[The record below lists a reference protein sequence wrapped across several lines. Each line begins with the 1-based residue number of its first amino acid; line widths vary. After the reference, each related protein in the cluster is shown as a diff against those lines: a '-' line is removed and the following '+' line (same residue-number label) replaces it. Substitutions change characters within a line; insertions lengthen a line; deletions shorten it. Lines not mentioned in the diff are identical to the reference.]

1 MPENEEIHAYEFQK
15 RPYFF
20 TISCQYFPKKPG
32 RNGNK
37 SPEFRI
43 PGLFHPQKA
52 LFLFANHTQ
61 IQLSICLY
69 FHGLKN
75 RRIKNTP
82 SMPILFCP
90 CQPSSFI
97 SSHFVKPKV
106 QIQRIKLNC
115 SVLIPVQRKDS
126 RVILTK

>member
-20 TISCQYFPKKPG
+20 RISCLYFPKKPG

-43 PGLFHPQKA
+43 PSLFHPQKA
-52 LFLFANHTQ
+52 HFLFVNRTQ
-61 IQLSICLY
+61 IQLSICFC
-69 FHGLKN
+69 FHDLKN

-82 SMPILFCP
+82 FMPIHFSP
-90 CQPSSFI
+90 CQLIGFI

-106 QIQRIKLNC
+106 QIQRIKPNC
-115 SVLIPVQRKDS
+115 PVFIPVQRKD
-126 RVILTK
+126 

>member
-20 TISCQYFPKKPG
+20 TISCLYFPKKLG

-43 PGLFHPQKA
+43 PGLFHPQKVH
-52 LFLFANHTQ
+52 FLFANHAQ
-61 IQLSICLY
+61 IQLSICLC
-69 FHGLKN
+69 FHDLKN

-82 SMPILFCP
+82 FMPTHFSP
-90 CQPSSFI
+90 CQLIGFI

-106 QIQRIKLNC
+106 QIQRIKQNC
-115 SVLIPVQRKDS
+115 PVFIPVQRKD
-126 RVILTK
+126 

>member
-20 TISCQYFPKKPG
+20 RISCLYFPKKPG

-52 LFLFANHTQ
+52 LFLFANRTQ
-61 IQLSICLY
+61 IQLSICLC
-69 FHGLKN
+69 FHDLKN

-82 SMPILFCP
+82 FMPIFP
-90 CQPSSFI
+90 STCQSNSFI

-106 QIQRIKLNC
+106 QIQRIKPNC
-115 SVLIPVQRKDS
+115 PVFIPVQRKD
-126 RVILTK
+126 

>member
-20 TISCQYFPKKPG
+20 RISCLYFPKKPG

-52 LFLFANHTQ
+52 HFLFVNHTQ

-69 FHGLKN
+69 FHDLKN

-82 SMPILFCP
+82 SMPIFP
-90 CQPSSFI
+90 STCQSISFI

-106 QIQRIKLNC
+106 QIQHIKPNC
-115 SVLIPVQRKDS
+115 PVFVPVQRKD
-126 RVILTK
+126 

>member
-15 RPYFF
+15 IPYFF
-20 TISCQYFPKKPG
+20 RISCLYFPKKPG

-43 PGLFHPQKA
+43 PDLFHPQKA
-52 LFLFANHTQ
+52 HFLFVNRTQ

-69 FHGLKN
+69 FHDLKN

-82 SMPILFCP
+82 SMPIFSST
-90 CQPSSFI
+90 CQLIGFI
-97 SSHFVKPKV
+97 SSHFIKPKV
-106 QIQRIKLNC
+106 QIQRIKPNC
-115 SVLIPVQRKDS
+115 PVFIPVQRKD
-126 RVILTK
+126 

>member
-20 TISCQYFPKKPG
+20 RISRLYFPKKPG

-43 PGLFHPQKA
+43 PGFFHPQKTH
-52 LFLFANHTQ
+52 FLFVNHTQ

-69 FHGLKN
+69 FHDLKN
-75 RRIKNTP
+75 RRIKNMP
-82 SMPILFCP
+82 FMPIHFSP
-90 CQPSSFI
+90 CQLIGFI

-106 QIQRIKLNC
+106 QIQRIKSNC
-115 SVLIPVQRKDS
+115 PVFIPVQRKD
-126 RVILTK
+126 

>member
-20 TISCQYFPKKPG
+20 TISCLYFPKKPG

-52 LFLFANHTQ
+52 HFFIRQPYSNPTINLLVFSRSEKQ
-61 IQLSICLY
+61 
-69 FHGLKN
+69 KN
-75 RRIKNTP
+75 
-82 SMPILFCP
+82 
-90 CQPSSFI
+90 
-97 SSHFVKPKV
+97 
-106 QIQRIKLNC
+106 
-115 SVLIPVQRKDS
+115 
-126 RVILTK
+126 

>member
-20 TISCQYFPKKPG
+20 RISCLYFPKKPG

-52 LFLFANHTQ
+52 NPTINLLVFARSEKQ
-61 IQLSICLY
+61 
-69 FHGLKN
+69 KN
-75 RRIKNTP
+75 
-82 SMPILFCP
+82 
-90 CQPSSFI
+90 
-97 SSHFVKPKV
+97 
-106 QIQRIKLNC
+106 
-115 SVLIPVQRKDS
+115 
-126 RVILTK
+126 

>member
-20 TISCQYFPKKPG
+20 TISCLYFPKKPG

-43 PGLFHPQKA
+43 PGLFHPQKVH
-52 LFLFANHTQ
+52 FLFANHAQ
-61 IQLSICLY
+61 IQLSICLC
-69 FHGLKN
+69 FHDLKN
-75 RRIKNTP
+75 RRIKNMT
-82 SMPILFCP
+82 SMPIFSFT
-90 CQPSSFI
+90 CQVIGFI

-106 QIQRIKLNC
+106 QIQRIKPNC
-115 SVLIPVQRKDS
+115 PVFIPYSARIEGVF
-126 RVILTK
+126 

>member
-20 TISCQYFPKKPG
+20 RISCLYFPKKPG

-52 LFLFANHTQ
+52 HFLFVYHTQ
-61 IQLSICLY
+61 IRLSICLY
-69 FHGLKN
+69 FHDLKN
-75 RRIKNTP
+75 RRIKNMT
-82 SMPILFCP
+82 SMPISSST
-90 CQPSSFI
+90 CQLIDFI

-106 QIQRIKLNC
+106 QIQRIKPNC
-115 SVLIPVQRKDS
+115 PVFIPVQRKD
-126 RVILTK
+126 

>member
-20 TISCQYFPKKPG
+20 RISRLYFPKKPG

-52 LFLFANHTQ
+52 HFLFVNRTQ

-69 FHGLKN
+69 FHDLKN

-82 SMPILFCP
+82 FMPIHFSP
-90 CQPSSFI
+90 CQLIGFI

-106 QIQRIKLNC
+106 QIQRIKPNC
-115 SVLIPVQRKDS
+115 PVFILIQRKD
-126 RVILTK
+126 

>member
-20 TISCQYFPKKPG
+20 RIPKKPG

-52 LFLFANHTQ
+52 HFLFVNHTQ

-69 FHGLKN
+69 LHDLKN
-75 RRIKNTP
+75 RRIKNMT
-82 SMPILFCP
+82 SMPIFSST
-90 CQPSSFI
+90 CQLIDFI

-106 QIQRIKLNC
+106 QIQRIKPNC
-115 SVLIPVQRKDS
+115 PVFIPYSARIEGVF
-126 RVILTK
+126 

>member
-15 RPYFF
+15 KPYFF
-20 TISCQYFPKKPG
+20 TISCLYFPKKPG

-43 PGLFHPQKA
+43 PSLFHPHKVH
-52 LFLFANHTQ
+52 FLFVNHTQ
-61 IQLSICLY
+61 IQLSICLC
-69 FHGLKN
+69 FHDLKN

-82 SMPILFCP
+82 FMPIFHST
-90 CQPSSFI
+90 CQSISFI

-106 QIQRIKLNC
+106 QIQRIKPNY
-115 SVLIPVQRKDS
+115 SVFIPVQRKD
-126 RVILTK
+126 

>member
-20 TISCQYFPKKPG
+20 TISCLYFPKKPG
-32 RNGNK
+32 RNGYK

-52 LFLFANHTQ
+52 HFLFVNRTQ
-61 IQLSICLY
+61 IQLSICLC
-69 FHGLKN
+69 FHDLKN

-82 SMPILFCP
+82 FMPIHFSP
-90 CQPSSFI
+90 CQLIGFI

-106 QIQRIKLNC
+106 QIQRIKPNC
-115 SVLIPVQRKDS
+115 PVFIPVQRKD
-126 RVILTK
+126 

>member
-20 TISCQYFPKKPG
+20 TISCLYFPKKPG
-32 RNGNK
+32 RNG
-37 SPEFRI
+37 
-43 PGLFHPQKA
+43 
-52 LFLFANHTQ
+52 LFANHVQ

-69 FHGLKN
+69 FHDLKN

-82 SMPILFCP
+82 FMPIHFSP
-90 CQPSSFI
+90 CQLIGFI

-106 QIQRIKLNC
+106 QIQRIKPNC
-115 SVLIPVQRKDS
+115 PVFIPYSARIEGVF
-126 RVILTK
+126 

>member
-1 MPENEEIHAYEFQK
+1 MPENEEIHAHEFQK

-20 TISCQYFPKKPG
+20 RISCLYFPKKPG

-52 LFLFANHTQ
+52 HFLFVNHTQ
-61 IQLSICLY
+61 IQLSICLC
-69 FHGLKN
+69 FHDLKN
-75 RRIKNTP
+75 RRIKNTTF
-82 SMPILFCP
+82 MPIFP
-90 CQPSSFI
+90 STCQSNSFI

-106 QIQRIKLNC
+106 QIQRIKPNFP
-115 SVLIPVQRKDS
+115 VLIPVQRKD
-126 RVILTK
+126 